1 MLKCEP
7 KMRCTSPLFK
17 RCIEKNKYKL
27 VPDQQYNPLLKKT
40 ATSMNLE
47 QLHLA
52 YRLDHDRIL
61 LRMSFS
67 PAEASGEE
75 NEEGEQVQKNE
86 SDVLKQEIRIFI
98 TRRLLKNLWPVMMQA
113 LATQVS
119 LDRPEAAFAS
129 QDLVQMAH
137 HESVNAIKESGSF
150 NTPYTDEERSSPLGE
165 EPILLESIKFHL
177 NVNQPLHMQLIPF
190 NGNGGNIDM
199 HFPSSILHGFCK
211 LLQDAEQEAQW
222 DLQLSLPSSSIE
234 HSGSGLLN

>member
-1 MLKCEP
+1 
-7 KMRCTSPLFK
+7 
-17 RCIEKNKYKL
+17 
-27 VPDQQYNPLLKKT
+27 
-40 ATSMNLE
+40 MNLE

-52 YRLDHDRIL
+52 YRLDQDRIL

-67 PAEASGEE
+67 PAEVSDEGNDGAEHGQKSE
-75 NEEGEQVQKNE
+75 NGA
-86 SDVLKQEIRIFI
+86 LKQEIRIFI

-150 NTPYTDEERSSPLGE
+150 NTPYTEEARFSPLGD

-222 DLQLSLPSSSIE
+222 DLQLILPSSSID
-234 HSGSGLLN
+234 HMGSGLLN

>member
-1 MLKCEP
+1 
-7 KMRCTSPLFK
+7 
-17 RCIEKNKYKL
+17 
-27 VPDQQYNPLLKKT
+27 
-40 ATSMNLE
+40 MNLE

-67 PAEASGEE
+67 PAEASDEE
-75 NEEGEQVQKNE
+75 YEEGEKAQTNE
-86 SDVLKQEIRIFI
+86 REVLKQEIRIFI

-150 NTPYTDEERSSPLGE
+150 NTPYTEEARTSPLGD

-190 NGNGGNIDM
+190 NGGNIDM

-211 LLQDAEQEAQW
+211 LLQDAEKEAQW
-222 DLQLSLPSSSIE
+222 DLELNLPSSSIE
-234 HSGSGLLN
+234 HMGSGLLN